1 MANIARP
8 TKIWDQTLNDWVFLA
23 GVVDTTKS
31 YTYTADQTFPG
42 VTATSYNGGGVP
54 SRNLFINGAFD
65 IWQRGASPTIIQD
78 TNVLT
83 ADRMYTY
90 RGGIVNVSVTRQ
102 TSDLDGFQYF
112 ARIKRTAGDTST
124 ANIHIGTNM
133 ETVNVIPLRNKTVT
147 LSFYARAGANFSG
160 SGNIL
165 SAYLGSS
172 TDIDA
177 QWINP
182 AGQTQIFQGAPV
194 LTTGWQRFSFTGI
207 VPSNANSLRTVLYYT
222 PSSAAAGSNE
232 YYDITGMQLEVGP
245 LATTFSRAGVN
256 IQQELAMCQRY
267 YAKSYDLETSPGT
280 DTNTGLVY
288 SGFTMTTTTGYLSY
302 QINFPVKMRSAPS
315 FTTYDV
321 ADAAGKVTRATPTAA
336 DQNGM
341 NPSLAFNSQSSV
353 LVQSPSGL
361 GHSGLAFHW
370 VASAEL

>member
-8 TKIWDQTLNDWVFLA
+8 TKIWDQALNDWVYLA

-42 VTATSYNGGGVP
+42 ITATSYNGGGVP

-65 IWQRGASPTIIQD
+65 IWQRGTSPAIIQD

-133 ETVNVIPLRNKTVT
+133 ETINVIPLRNKTVT

-222 PSSAAAGSNE
+222 PSSASAGLNE

-256 IQQELAMCQRY
+256 IQQELTMCQRY
-267 YAKSYDLETSPGT
+267 FEKSYSQGT
-280 DTNTGLVY
+280 DPGAAVFAGISGNASGADSTGYTACITTFKTTKRTAPSITVYDTSGNINKVTSFRNDGTNTANKTATIDPISD
-288 SGFTMTTTTGYLSY
+288 SGFRIYETGTL
-302 QINFPVKMRSAPS
+302 K
-315 FTTYDV
+315 
-321 ADAAGKVTRATPTAA
+321 
-336 DQNGM
+336 NG
-341 NPSLAFNSQSSV
+341 LFY
-353 LVQSPSGL
+353 
-361 GHSGLAFHW
+361 HY
-370 VASAEL
+370 VASAEF